1 MRCKRTKFDNKEAI
15 EVATKFL
22 RMVILIECGP
32 RIVYFGK
39 VNGGEYDGNLL
50 FYDREGRGRGEW
62 MLIGG
67 HRIWVTRPKA
77 DESEDAY
84 RPDNAPCEVD
94 TESSKKSLTILG
106 SKDTLLQIRKG
117 FRIEVVDDN
126 VLLVDNFV
134 INDGDML
141 YSCGVWALTCTEPNL
156 GKGVRY
162 GIPLGDGSEW
172 DSFSVV
178 MFRRWAGHTSPLN
191 DPQITFTEDM
201 LILTPKGV
209 ETKRMVEAPYGIFA
223 MEVPSQK
230 TTFIKKTTY
239 YRERSSDY
247 PRGCN
252 LAFYV
257 GPKNF
262 MVEME
267 SMSPEQSLKPKGE
280 LHHIEK
286 WILTEK
292 VIPVDNAKKL
302 IESIT

>member
-1 MRCKRTKFDNKEAI
+1 MKCKKTKFDNKEAV
-15 EVATKFL
+15 EVATRFL
-22 RMVILIECGP
+22 RMVILTECGP
-32 RIVYFGK
+32 RVVYFGK
-39 VNGGEYDGNLL
+39 LTANGDGENLL
-50 FYDREGRGRGEW
+50 FYDRECRGRDDW
-62 MLIGG
+62 KLIGG
-67 HRIWVTRPKA
+67 HRVWVTRPKA

-94 TESSKKSLTILG
+94 VESGKKALTVVG
-106 SKDTLLQIRKG
+106 GKDVLLRTRKG
-117 FRIEVVDDN
+117 LRIEVMDDN

-134 INDGDML
+134 INEGDML
-141 YSCGVWALTCTEPNL
+141 YSCGIWALTCTEPNL
-156 GKGVRY
+156 RGGVRY

-172 DSFSVV
+172 DSFCIV

-201 LILTPKGV
+201 LILTPKGI
-209 ETKRMVEAPYGIFA
+209 ETKRMVEAHYGIFA

-239 YRERSSDY
+239 DKERSHDY
-247 PRGCN
+247 PRGGCN

-267 SMSPEQSLKPKGE
+267 SMSPRAVLKTQGRAPPYRE
-280 LHHIEK
+280 
-286 WILTEK
+286 
-292 VIPVDNAKKL
+292 VDTYRKSCSYR
-302 IESIT
+302 ESKRIDQNV